1 MQKPCLT
8 GIRISHIIGKEIRG
22 ERMSIRFIIGR
33 SGVGKTRVILDE
45 IKQAC
50 DELPQGDPIYVLIPD
65 QMSFHMEYQLLKQSR
80 YPSLMRVQGLSFN
93 RFAYRILQETGGL
106 SRYHLD
112 EVGLAIL
119 LQKVMTEKKDDLAL
133 FPYYAN
139 KPGFINKISE
149 MISEFKSYCV
159 SPSQLFACANE
170 LKEGINGSLQ
180 SLKKIHDL
188 AILYENFEHVS
199 WNKYLMSE
207 DYYTLLSEQIANSQT
222 VATSDFY
229 VDGYHIFNKQ
239 EELILFQLMKYAKSV
254 TIVLTHDLNDQSL
267 VFELPRRTLQR
278 LQAGA
283 TERGLDYEIVEISSN
298 AKSRFHQSPA
308 LQHLEQH
315 FLQAPLSPSNE
326 KGVSFFAA
334 ANQRVEVE
342 EVAKRIYHLVHNEG
356 YAYSDLAIY
365 TGDAAAY
372 DELIAAIFPK
382 FEIPIFLDYKES
394 MLHHPL
400 MMLIYHIFD
409 VILSRW
415 RHDTLFTVIKTGLF
429 MNVEGFK
436 KGQSF
441 YTAYQAYQRQVDQL
455 ENYCLTRNLK
465 KADWIS
471 EEEWNYDR
479 YQGLGRGYVKTDDD
493 LELERQINQL
503 KNEIST
509 AILSLEHAF
518 KGAKTYK
525 DYAIALF
532 TFLEDC
538 HIPQKLALF
547 EESAEELGDLQ
558 LYKRHA
564 QVWNKLLSLFEQL
577 VEIGQEETVSLDD
590 FVPIFKAGLEEM
602 VYATVPPRLDQVA
615 VGELRRS
622 RYQLVGDLSDPS
634 QYGIKHAFV
643 LGVNEGKIP
652 KTLTE
657 ISLLSETERE
667 ALKSF
672 GIELSPSLIQAQV
685 DEQFIL
691 YTVFTS
697 PKLSLTL
704 SYATSNDEGK
714 EFLPS
719 YIYTHLKNMFK
730 ESVEQH
736 IGRESEEDV
745 YEHLTTHSQTV
756 AHLIAVLKQDAS
768 QRAYYEP
775 LLNYYKEKQPLIYQ
789 TIMNILNYQND
800 VVSLDEQL
808 TKQLYSEEIVASVS
822 RLELFNQCEFA
833 HYLRYG
839 LRLKERPTY
848 QLDLPHI
855 GELYHEALKRI
866 SEMIKRENRSFSDL
880 SVQECQTLARLVA
893 DELSEQLLYRVLRQ
907 SKRMMKL
914 TERLTQVVSKTL
926 LGLKYQGQHSLFK
939 PLFFELPFDVHGT
952 SGIHLKARELPH
964 GFRLSLKGVI
974 DRVDVAKNEAG
985 DRAYLRIIDYK
996 SSDKELELDKV
1007 YYGLS
1012 LQLLTY
1018 LDIVVSNALQL
1029 IDLPAEVGGLLY
1041 FHVHRPFIS
1050 HDIDDLLRQEG
1061 YEQTVEQLQYEKYKM
1076 NGYLPEDYD
1085 VVHLSD
1091 QRLGEQS
1098 KSDIVPITL
1107 KKDGSFSSRGNAIL
1121 ANDSLQLLRK
1131 YTNQMIEDSAI
1142 KITKGHLKINP
1153 TKHGSKTACDYCQYR
1168 GICQFDLDFVGNE
1181 WRVLPKM
1188 KTEVALEAMKCRLED
1203 GGPGDDE

>member
-1 MQKPCLT
+1 MKRVFNKQLKGPYYK
-8 GIRISHIIGKEIRG
+8 KENRG
-22 ERMSIRFIIGR
+22 ELMSVRFIIGR
-33 SGVGKTRVILDE
+33 SGVGKTRLILDE
-45 IKQAC
+45 IKQTC
-50 DELPQGDPIYVLIPD
+50 DEFPQGDPIYVLIPD

-119 LQKVMTEKKDDLAL
+119 LKKVMTEKKDELSL

-159 SPSQLFACANE
+159 SPSQLFSCANRLE
-170 LKEGINGSLQ
+170 EGVNGSTQ
-180 SLKKIHDL
+180 SLKKIQDL
-188 AILYENFEHVS
+188 AILYENFEQVS
-199 WNKYLMSE
+199 LNKYLMSE
-207 DYYTLLSEQIANSQT
+207 DYYALLSEQIANSST
-222 VATSDFY
+222 VAQSDFY

-254 TIVLTHDLNDQSL
+254 TIVLTHDLQSNRP
-267 VFELPRRTLQR
+267 VFDLPRRTFQR
-278 LQAGA
+278 LQEGA
-283 TERGLDYEIVEISSN
+283 IERGLSYEIVEL
-298 AKSRFHQSPA
+298 SRQTPPRFSQSLA
-308 LQHLEQH
+308 LKHLEEH
-315 FLQAPLSPSNE
+315 FLQTPVSPSNE

-334 ANQRVEVE
+334 ANQRIEVE
-342 EVAKRIYHLVHNEG
+342 EVAKRIYHLVHEEG
-356 YAYSDLAIY
+356 YTYSDIAIY

-382 FEIPIFLDYKES
+382 FEIPVFLDDKES
-394 MLHHPL
+394 MIHHPL
-400 MMLIYHIFD
+400 MMMLYHLFE
-409 VILSRW
+409 VVLSHW
-415 RHDTLFTVIKTGLF
+415 RHEALFTVIKTGLL

-436 KGQSF
+436 RGQSF
-441 YTAYQAYQRQVDQL
+441 YEAYQTYQRQVDGL

-465 KADWIS
+465 KSDWVDDADWS
-471 EEEWNYDR
+471 YDR

-493 LELERQINQL
+493 LEIERQINQL
-503 KNEIST
+503 KKEIRT
-509 AILSLEHAF
+509 ILVAFEKSL
-518 KGAKTYK
+518 KKAKTYK
-525 DYAIALF
+525 DYAIAVF
-532 TFLEDC
+532 TFLEEC
-538 HIPQKLALF
+538 QIPQKLALF

-577 VEIGQEETVSLDD
+577 VEIGQEEPVSLED
-590 FVPIFKAGLEEM
+590 FVNIFKAGIEEM

-615 VGELRRS
+615 VGELRRA
-622 RYQLVGDLSDPS
+622 RYQLVSDLKEPM

-657 ISLLSETERE
+657 SSLLSETERE

-672 GIELSPSLIQAQV
+672 GIELSPSLVQAQA

-704 SYATSNDEGK
+704 SYASSNDEGK

-719 YIYTHLKNMFK
+719 YVYGHLKAMFK
-730 ESVEQH
+730 ASVEQQ
-736 IGRESEEDV
+736 IGREWEEDV
-745 YEHLTTHSQTV
+745 YAHLTTPSQTV
-756 AHLIAVLKQDAS
+756 AHLIAVLKQDGN

-775 LLNYYKEKQPLIYQ
+775 LLDYYKEKEPLIYQ
-789 TIMNILNYQND
+789 VIMNILNYQNE
-800 VVSLDEQL
+800 VVPLDEAL

-848 QLDLPHI
+848 RLDLPHI

-880 SVQECQTLARLVA
+880 SVKECQTLSQLVA
-893 DELSEQLLYRVLRQ
+893 DELSEQLLYKILRQ

-914 TERLTQVVSKTL
+914 TERLTQVVYKTL

-939 PLFFELPFDVHGT
+939 PLFFELPFDAHET
-952 SGIHLKARELPH
+952 SGIHLKSRELPH
-964 GFRLSLKGVI
+964 GFKLSLKGII
-974 DRVDVAKNEAG
+974 DRVDLAKNEAG

-996 SSDKELELDKV
+996 SSEKTLELDKV

-1050 HDIDDLLRQEG
+1050 HDVDDLLRQVDH
-1061 YEQTVEQLQYEKYKM
+1061 EQKVEQLQYEKYKM
-1076 NGYLPEDYD
+1076 SGYLPEDYE

-1091 QRLGEQS
+1091 QRLGEQV
-1098 KSDIVPITL
+1098 KSDIVPVTL
-1107 KKDGSFSSRGNAIL
+1107 KKDGNFASRGNAVL
-1121 ANDSLQLLRK
+1121 ANDSLQLLRQ

-1142 KITKGHLKINP
+1142 KITKGNLQINP
-1153 TKHGSKTACDYCQYR
+1153 TKHGSQTACDYCQYR
-1168 GICQFDLDFVGNE
+1168 GICQFDLDFSGND

-1188 KTEVALEAMKCRLED
+1188 KAEVALEAIKCRLEEGVD
-1203 GGPGDDE
+1203 KDDE